1 MKQPPSIFRWPSNL
15 QWADGGGRLSRKF
28 KTADGALRT
37 VDGMNEIHHHLT
49 VAAAE
54 ATRVARAVTAEQLAA
69 PSVCADWTV
78 RELANHLVLY
88 SAHGLE
94 HRALRTQL
102 PEETVQ
108 RDFAGEEGWAEAY
121 AEQLDRA
128 LAAWERPGVWDGEVD
143 TGYAAMP
150 ATTIASLLVKE
161 LALHG
166 WDLARSTGQEFAV
179 PEDTAAFVLGVVEE
193 HAEVYRQYEGF
204 AAAVDVPDD
213 APAFDRALAAAGRN
227 PKG

>member
-1 MKQPPSIFRWPSNL
+1 
-15 QWADGGGRLSRKF
+15 
-28 KTADGALRT
+28 
-37 VDGMNEIHHHLT
+37 MNEIHTHLT
-49 VAAAE
+49 VCAAE
-54 ATRVARAVTAEQLAA
+54 ASRVARGVTAEQLGT

-94 HRALRTQL
+94 HRALRTKL
-102 PEETVQ
+102 PEETTE
-108 RDFAGEEGWAEAY
+108 RDFAGEDGWAEAY
-121 AEQLDRA
+121 AAQLDRA

-143 TGYAAMP
+143 TGFATMP

-166 WDLARSTGQEFAV
+166 WDLARSTGQDFTV

-213 APAFDRALAAAGRN
+213 APAFVRALAAGGRN
-227 PKG
+227 PKL

>member
-1 MKQPPSIFRWPSNL
+1 
-15 QWADGGGRLSRKF
+15 
-28 KTADGALRT
+28 
-37 VDGMNEIHHHLT
+37 MNEIHTHLT
-49 VAAAE
+49 VCAAE
-54 ATRVARAVTAEQLAA
+54 ASRVARAVTPEQLGT

-94 HRALRTQL
+94 HRALRTKL
-102 PEETVQ
+102 PEETTG
-108 RDFAGEEGWAEAY
+108 RDFTAEPDWAEAY
-121 AEQLDRA
+121 AAQLDRA

-143 TGYAAMP
+143 TGYVTMP

-166 WDLARSTGQEFAV
+166 WDLARSTGQEFTV

-204 AAAVDVPDD
+204 AAVVDVPDD
-213 APAFDRALAAAGRN
+213 APAFVRALAISGRN
-227 PKG
+227 PKSQAV